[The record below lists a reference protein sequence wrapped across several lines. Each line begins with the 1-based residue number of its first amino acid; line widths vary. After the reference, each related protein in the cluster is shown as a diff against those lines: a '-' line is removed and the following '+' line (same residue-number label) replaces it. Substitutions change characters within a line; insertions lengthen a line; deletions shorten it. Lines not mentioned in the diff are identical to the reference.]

1 MSGVA
6 PPQPRGVRL
15 GLPAEGPGSLA
26 PTGRRVLAFFIDT
39 FASALVAGLFV
50 HHRGEA
56 GVAAHAPGLWSL
68 IPFAIDYV
76 GGILLA
82 GRTLGMKL
90 TGLRIIRVDA
100 PEAVGPGRALVRTA
114 LLMLLIPALVF
125 DRDNRGFHDRLT
137 DTAVI
142 VH

>member
-1 MSGVA
+1 
-6 PPQPRGVRL
+6 
-15 GLPAEGPGSLA
+15 
-26 PTGRRVLAFFIDT
+26 VLAFAIDAV
-39 FASALVAGLFV
+39 ASALVAGLFV
-50 HHRGEA
+50 HHRGA

-100 PEAVGPGRALVRTA
+100 PEAIGPGRALARTA
-114 LLMLLIPALVF
+114 LLVLLIPALVF
-125 DRDNRGFHDRLT
+125 DRDGRGFHDRIT

>member
-1 MSGVA
+1 
-6 PPQPRGVRL
+6 VRL

-26 PTGRRVLAFFIDT
+26 PTGRRVLAFAIDAL
-39 FASALVAGLFV
+39 ASALVAGLFV
-50 HHRGEA
+50 HHRGA
-56 GVAAHAPGLWSL
+56 GIAAHAPGLWSL
-68 IPFAIDYV
+68 IPFAVDYV

-90 TGLRIIRVDA
+90 TGLRVIRVDA
-100 PEAVGPGRALVRTA
+100 SEAIGPGRALARTA

-125 DRDNRGFHDRLT
+125 DRDGRGFHDRIT

-142 VH
+142 LH

>member
-1 MSGVA
+1 MA
-6 PPQPRGVRL
+6 PPQARGVRL
-15 GLPAEGPGSLA
+15 GLPAAGPGSLA
-26 PTGRRVLAFFIDT
+26 PTGRRVLAFAIDAI
-39 FASALVAGLFV
+39 ASALVAGLFV
-50 HHRGEA
+50 HHRGAA
-56 GVAAHAPGLWSL
+56 GAAAHAPGLWSL

-82 GRTLGMKL
+82 GRTFGMKL
-90 TGLRIIRVDA
+90 TGLRVIRVDA
-100 PEAVGPGRALVRTA
+100 PKPVGPGRAIARTA

>member
-1 MSGVA
+1 VA
-6 PPQPRGVRL
+6 PAQPRGVRL
-15 GLPAEGPGSLA
+15 GLPSDGPGSLA
-26 PTGRRVLAFFIDT
+26 PTGRRVLAFAIDA

-50 HHRGEA
+50 HHRGV

-68 IPFAIDYV
+68 IPFALDYV

-90 TGLRIIRVDA
+90 TGLRVIRVDA
-100 PEAVGPGRALVRTA
+100 PEAVGPGRVLARTA

-125 DRDNRGFHDRLT
+125 DRDGRGFHDRIT

>member
-1 MSGVA
+1 
-6 PPQPRGVRL
+6 VRL
-15 GLPAEGPGSLA
+15 GLPADGPGSLA
-26 PTGRRVLAFFIDT
+26 PTGRRVLAFAIDAI
-39 FASALVAGLFV
+39 ASALVAGLFV
-50 HHRGEA
+50 HHSGEV

-68 IPFAIDYV
+68 IPLALDYV

-90 TGLRIIRVDA
+90 TGLRVIRVDA
-100 PEAVGPGRALVRTA
+100 PEAVGPGRALARTA
-114 LLMLLIPALVF
+114 LLMLLIPALVV
-125 DRDNRGFHDRLT
+125 DRDGRGFHDRIT

>member
-1 MSGVA
+1 VA
-6 PPQPRGVRL
+6 PAQPRGVRL
-15 GLPAEGPGSLA
+15 GLPADGPGSLA
-26 PTGRRVLAFFIDT
+26 PTGRRVLAFAIDAV
-39 FASALVAGLFV
+39 ASALVAGLFV
-50 HHRGEA
+50 HHRGDV

-68 IPFAIDYV
+68 IPFALDYV

-90 TGLRIIRVDA
+90 TGLRVIRVDA
-100 PEAVGPGRALVRTA
+100 PEAVGPGRALARTA

-125 DRDNRGFHDRLT
+125 DRDGRGFHDRIT